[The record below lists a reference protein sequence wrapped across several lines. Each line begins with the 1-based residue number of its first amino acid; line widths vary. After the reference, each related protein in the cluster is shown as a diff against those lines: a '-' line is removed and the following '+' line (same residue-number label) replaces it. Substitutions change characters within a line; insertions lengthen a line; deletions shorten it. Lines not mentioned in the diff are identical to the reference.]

1 MVVCYFIPK
10 LSPANEAGLTEAGL
24 TGADG
29 TRTNM
34 TNTDTQIHVFNTI
47 RIELRGGVVFR
58 LSFLI

>member
-1 MVVCYFIPK
+1 MNVCYFIQK
-10 LSPANEAGLTEAGL
+10 LSPVNEAGLMEAGL

-29 TRTNM
+29 TRTNT

-58 LSFLI
+58 LFFLI